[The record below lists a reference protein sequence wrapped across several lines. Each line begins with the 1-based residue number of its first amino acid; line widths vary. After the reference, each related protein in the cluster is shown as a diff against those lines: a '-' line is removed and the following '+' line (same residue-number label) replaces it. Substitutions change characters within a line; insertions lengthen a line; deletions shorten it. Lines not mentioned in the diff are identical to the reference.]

1 MTASM
6 TGFAAHSI
14 NLDPASV
21 NIDLRS
27 VNQRFLELHFR
38 LADEFRPLEPQLREL
53 INQRLARGKVEC
65 RISLTVLPTATLDN
79 GLNPGIL
86 ERLAS
91 WQADVLQRLP
101 DSARLS
107 VNDILRWPGAVQTDA
122 LSQEALN
129 EAALAAMRATLDEL
143 VESRQREGAK
153 LKQHIL
159 DRLAAAEAQVA
170 SLEPLLPALAALEA
184 CPCVLRAGLTSDH
197 LRAITP
203 RQTSREDLLAALNNT
218 AIISARAER
227 SARRITPEIISRSSR
242 SSTPAFSASAMMVRT
257 SSSVT
262 VSSGSPFWPSSAS
275 TSLPEAS
282 SSQTSGEATLAI
294 SAMVGATR
302 AATRSAS
309 RSAIC
314 LGTSSPMISER

>member
-6 TGFAAHSI
+6 TGFAAHSL
-14 NLDPASV
+14 NLDHASV

-79 GLNPGIL
+79 GLNPDIL

-107 VNDILRWPGAVQTDA
+107 VNEILRWPGAVQTAA

-129 EAALAAMRATLDEL
+129 EASLAAMRATLDEL

-153 LKQHIL
+153 LKQHVL

-170 SLEPLLPALAALEA
+170 GLQPLLPALAAAQREKLAERLRDALGEA
-184 CPCVLRAGLTSDH
+184 GYERLAQEVALAAQKADIDEECSRLTTHFVEVRRVLNQAGAVGKRLDFLMQELHREANTLGSKSV
-197 LRAITP
+197 AVE
-203 RQTSREDLLAALNNT
+203 TSR
-218 AIISARAER
+218 
-227 SARRITPEIISRSSR
+227 
-242 SSTPAFSASAMMVRT
+242 
-257 SSSVT
+257 
-262 VSSGSPFWPSSAS
+262 VS
-275 TSLPEAS
+275 LELKVLIE
-282 SSQTSGEATLAI
+282 QMREQVQNI
-294 SAMVGATR
+294 
-302 AATRSAS
+302 
-309 RSAIC
+309 
-314 LGTSSPMISER
+314 E